1 MASFVNKIVSSVT
14 NNTSTIIGREN
25 MTKISNSLNRTFK
38 QAKYRD
44 FLKSGNVI
52 QLISKTSHNSLQI
65 CASQNDPNRLI
76 LLGNGQIGEEFFNA
90 HFTLIRGIKAIHNNL
105 IIKSNLENF
114 LFQIIQDKNDH
125 LKFQNRLNFLACDE
139 PGIPCVLSE
148 PTKPKPKPYEYIRAR
163 NEFRL
168 HEIIGSEEW
177 FALESVYFPGRYISI
192 TPEGRLFFKSYR

>member
-14 NNTSTIIGREN
+14 NNTSTLIGREN

-90 HFTLIRGIKAIHNNL
+90 HFTLIRGIVDESLNN
-105 IIKSNLENF
+105 F
-114 LFQIIQDKNDH
+114 
-125 LKFQNRLNFLACDE
+125 
-139 PGIPCVLSE
+139 
-148 PTKPKPKPYEYIRAR
+148 
-163 NEFRL
+163 
-168 HEIIGSEEW
+168 
-177 FALESVYFPGRYISI
+177 
-192 TPEGRLFFKSYR
+192 FFKNFFHF